1 MIKSFAYDNPIQNNL
16 VINKFYKGSNVNKEY
31 DRFELQQ
38 DKTAVVLLFPKKAEK
53 ESSTANDVKQ
63 ILLDILRE
71 QLPFQR
77 KEKTNNE
84 RNKKTR

>member
-1 MIKSFAYDNPIQNNL
+1 MIKSFAYDNPIQNNF
-16 VINKFYKGSNVNKEY
+16 VISKFCKGTNVNKEY

-84 RNKKTR
+84 